1 VLAVVVAV
9 AAVRVQ
15 QVMLIL
21 VDKDITQQFQV
32 QTQHILA
39 AVVEQDNLL
48 MLVVLVVPAEEV
60 MDLVL
65 LVQLFQDM
73 VVLQLVV
80 VRAVVV
86 LQAVQEL
93 SSLNGH
99 K

>member
-1 VLAVVVAV
+1 MVVEV

-15 QVMLIL
+15 QVLLIL

-32 QTQHILA
+32 QTQHILV

-80 VRAVVV
+80 VRAVV
-86 LQAVQEL
+86 
-93 SSLNGH
+93 G
-99 K
+99 